1 MSTIKVDT
9 IQTRTGSGNIAV
21 SNALS
26 GTDIISTANITNNAV
41 TAGKLAST
49 LDLSSNTLTM
59 PTGHRTLSAVHG
71 VTEPQD
77 NTTSFVGTVN
87 YAGHGSAFTA
97 FTKTFT
103 PTSSSSFLLISYV
116 CSFYKASQLVGFMAR
131 LKVNGSYVVPV
142 GGDNGGH
149 FGSKYKFHRSGSVPS
164 ASMHAEFSGQ
174 FGYFYNSSAACTVA
188 IDINIYD
195 ESTNS
200 GVGINP
206 NTNQPGTMTIF
217 EFGAS

>member
-9 IQTRTGSGNIAV
+9 IQTRTGSGNITV

-77 NTTSFVGTVN
+77 NSTAYIATVN
-87 YAGHGSAFTA
+87 HSGHGSTFTA

-116 CSFYKASQLVGFMAR
+116 ISFYKASSLVGFMTR
-131 LKVNGSYVVPV
+131 LKVNGSYAVPV

-149 FGSKYKFHRSGSVPS
+149 FGNKYKFHRTGSVPA
-164 ASMHAEFSGQ
+164 ASMHGELTGQ

-188 IDINIYD
+188 IDVNIYD

-200 GVGINP
+200 GVGINSSG
-206 NTNQPGTMTIF
+206 NQPGTMTIF